1 MKNSVFLMLLLFS
14 VIVQAQTAPAA
25 FTLQQ
30 AIDYAVKNG
39 YSVKNAATDI
49 EIAKKK
55 ITEMRGIG
63 IPQLKAEAGFQ
74 DFVKVPVSV
83 IEAGAFN
90 PLAPPNTFLRIPFG
104 VRYNASYGYTAS
116 WLAFSGEYIV
126 GLQATKAYLDISKTS
141 LRKSEIEVKESVM
154 RSYNTVLILKE
165 NKRILEENIASI
177 DQSIE
182 QTEAFYKE
190 GFIEEM
196 DVDRLKLLRNN
207 LSNTLQTLVQQTDL
221 AERLLKF
228 NMGYDVD
235 SPITLSEELK
245 VVLDLASAELAE
257 NAKFNV
263 SANIEAQLLEQSI
276 AFQKLD
282 IKRQKANYL
291 PTLSTFYS
299 WKESRIANNFDQL
312 SDNMFRVPGGTI
324 FGVNIGM
331 PIFQG
336 FSQSARVKQAQL
348 GLQKLEVSQMQAT
361 QGLNLQASQALIG
374 FTSALTS
381 LKNNRESV
389 QLAERI
395 RDRARIKYKEG
406 VGSSIEVIQAENEL
420 LSAQSNYINA
430 VQQVLDS
437 RVTLDKNLNK
447 F

>member
-1 MKNSVFLMLLLFS
+1 MKNSVFLMLLLSS

-63 IPQLKAEAGFQ
+63 IPQLRAEAGFQ
-74 DFVKVPVSV
+74 DFIKVPVSV

-245 VVLDLASAELAE
+245 VVLDQASAELAE

-331 PIFQG
+331 PIFKASANRQG
-336 FSQSARVKQAQL
+336 
-348 GLQKLEVSQMQAT
+348 
-361 QGLNLQASQALIG
+361 
-374 FTSALTS
+374 
-381 LKNNRESV
+381 
-389 QLAERI
+389 
-395 RDRARIKYKEG
+395 
-406 VGSSIEVIQAENEL
+406 
-420 LSAQSNYINA
+420 
-430 VQQVLDS
+430 
-437 RVTLDKNLNK
+437 
-447 F
+447 